1 MSKLT
6 QKAIKDS
13 FLRLLDR
20 KPIDH
25 IKITDITNDCG
36 VSRNTFY
43 YHYADLPAL
52 LEIGRAHV

>member
-6 QKAIKDS
+6 QKAIKES

-25 IKITDITNDCG
+25 IKITDITNG
-36 VSRNTFY
+36 V
-43 YHYADLPAL
+43 AGGAL
-52 LEIGRAHV
+52 DG